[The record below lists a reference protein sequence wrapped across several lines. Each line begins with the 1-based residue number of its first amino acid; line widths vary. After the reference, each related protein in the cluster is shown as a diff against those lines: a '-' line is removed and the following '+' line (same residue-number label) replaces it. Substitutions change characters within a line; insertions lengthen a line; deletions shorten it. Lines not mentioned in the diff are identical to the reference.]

1 MLTDKSNNDF
11 NTFNDLILRFN
22 EIVNNRG
29 KNTLTEDQM
38 MVLKILGKRPEAA
51 QDDREEFD
59 PSKFME
65 DNNDEIKD
73 NDVRES
79 MRSVLAYLGEND
91 RHFGEIQHKS
101 PIPKIP
107 RDNLA
112 RSHSLIPSTNLGK
125 RPEKIFKETG

>member
-1 MLTDKSNNDF
+1 
-11 NTFNDLILRFN
+11 
-22 EIVNNRG
+22 
-29 KNTLTEDQM
+29 M

-65 DNNDEIKD
+65 DNNDDMKEIKD

-91 RHFGEIQHKS
+91 RHFGEI
-101 PIPKIP
+101 
-107 RDNLA
+107 
-112 RSHSLIPSTNLGK
+112 
-125 RPEKIFKETG
+125 